1 MPIPVTILGGYL
13 GAGKTTL
20 INRILAQQTPSRL
33 AIFVNDFGEVNI
45 DAALIETQTD
55 NVVSLTNGCVC
66 CSIGDD
72 LGKALFD
79 LLENDQ
85 MTDHIVIEASGAAD
99 PARIGGYA
107 SGDTRLG
114 VPTVITL
121 ADAETVQGRAK
132 DKFVGKLVKRQ
143 LASAQVIALSKT
155 DLVASEKVVDVFQW
169 VGTIA
174 AATPIVKASDLDD
187 LFINVPSSPASAGD
201 THGLPHF
208 KTFSFKTDL
217 PLERAPLEKALGEL
231 PEAIWRAKGFVRFT
245 DGTNGL
251 VQKVGTR
258 TEISPTEQLRKDT
271 VLVFI
276 SPSDGVNPEEICSKL
291 HTCCQ
296 ICPESSLPH

>member
-20 INRILAQQTPSRL
+20 INRILAQQTPSRM

-45 DAALIETQTD
+45 DAALIESQTD

-79 LLENDQ
+79 LLESDQ
-85 MTDHIVIEASGAAD
+85 TTDHIIIEASGAAD

-114 VPTVITL
+114 RPSVITI
-121 ADAETVQGRAK
+121 ADTETVQGRAK

-143 LASAQVIALSKT
+143 LASAQLIALSKT
-155 DLVASEKVVDVFQW
+155 DLVTADKIMDVTEWVSAVAPSASVVE
-169 VGTIA
+169 
-174 AATPIVKASDLDD
+174 ATDLDD
-187 LFINVPSSPASAGD
+187 LFVGAPSSPATITAAN
-201 THGLPHF
+201 GLPHF
-208 KTFSFKTDL
+208 KTFSFRTDL
-217 PLERAPLEKALGEL
+217 PLARTQLEKVLGEL
-231 PEAIWRAKGFVRFT
+231 PDLVWRAKGFVCFA
-245 DGTNGL
+245 DGTRAL
-251 VQKVGTR
+251 LQKVGAR
-258 TEISPTEQLRKDT
+258 VEISLTERSGDQNT

-276 SPSDGVNPEEICSKL
+276 SPSDAVNPEEICSKL
-291 HTCCQ
+291 HKCCE
-296 ICPESSLPH
+296 I